1 MSFIFQNIFHKFNFW
16 IYKLNQI
23 KYLRFT
29 SLLCKNSYKIL
40 SFFGPN
46 TIKHFVE
53 FKVSLFFLMQSGVN
67 VPSITKI
74 HFVMCPKQGP
84 QGPQKPNS
92 IKSL

>member
-1 MSFIFQNIFHKFNFW
+1 MKN
-16 IYKLNQI
+16 
-23 KYLRFT
+23 LRFT
-29 SLLCKNSYKIL
+29 SLLCKNVYKML
-40 SFFGPN
+40 SFCCLN

-74 HFVMCPKQGP
+74 HFVMCLKQGP